1 MKTFYFF
8 IIIITILIGIV
19 IIKDKETKL
28 FEFFVTK
35 TNTTKSHVSIT
46 PPKKVTIAS
55 LKNTLDNE
63 NNVKA
68 EVDDVNDVNDED
80 TEDTEDNESS
90 ESSQNKDIVCPEG
103 YAYVNKKCRE
113 VCHNCK
119 LGTCEYGICY

>member
-8 IIIITILIGIV
+8 IIVITILMGII
-19 IIKDKETKL
+19 IIKDKDTKL

-35 TNTTKSHVSIT
+35 TNTTKGSVSIT

-63 NNVKA
+63 NNIKEENTLK
-68 EVDDVNDVNDED
+68 EVED
-80 TEDTEDNESS
+80 GKDSEDSAS
-90 ESSQNKDIVCPEG
+90 ESSQNKDNVCPEG
-103 YAYVNKKCRE
+103 YAYINKKCRE